1 MNEVLITVISFLSGG
16 TAGVIVNHFFL
27 QRSARI
33 ERQISQLNDQLR
45 ELYAPLFYL
54 VLQAEK
60 LLELNKRIHTA
71 YKVEFIDQKF
81 SDNPLTQERLKE
93 QIDHTLGLAND
104 YVKFLEQKIEQI
116 SVLLDEKFAYIDP
129 DDVELFLLFF
139 EHRTR
144 LNMERREDGTLTTPT
159 KIYHQLG
166 DISYIRI
173 EFIGRVKWQFM
184 RKKDEVHKLSSNR
197 RWWTP

>member
-1 MNEVLITVISFLSGG
+1 MNEILMIVIGFLSGG

-60 LLELNKRIHTA
+60 LLEINKRIRNA
-71 YKVEFIDQKF
+71 DKVASDQKY
-81 SDNPLTQERLKE
+81 SDNPLTQERLQE
-93 QIDHTLGLAND
+93 QTDQTLGLAND

-144 LNMERREDGTLTTPT
+144 LNMEKREDGTLRTPT
-159 KIYHQLG
+159 RIYRQLG
-166 DISYIRI
+166 DISYIHI
-173 EFIGRVKWQFM
+173 EFIGRVKWQF
-184 RKKDEVHKLSSNR
+184 RHKKDEVHKLSSNR